1 MENGHK
7 WSWKVL
13 ENAHKK
19 VLESHGKALY
29 YSVLTL
35 CLLYYAATT
44 EDLCFACFKGM
55 AFPPSSRLQ
64 QS

>member
-19 VLESHGKALY
+19 VLESHGKLF
-29 YSVLTL
+29 SVFCTHP
-35 CLLYYAATT
+35 AS
-44 EDLCFACFKGM
+44 DSK
-55 AFPPSSRLQ
+55 RQ
-64 QS
+64 QN